1 MAFRSVNLNAPRG
14 PRGGGGSS
22 GGGRGGYR
30 TGSSGYT
37 TPPVRIDASGRVD
50 QGFGPVGGATAAD
63 DVFDIFG
70 IDDMSTV
77 QQTQPLAQSQQPAP
91 ILYAPPPLAFAV
103 RARSMKYY
111 AFQPQ

>member
-14 PRGGGGSS
+14 PRGGGGR
-22 GGGRGGYR
+22 GGNNGGGYR
-30 TGSSGYT
+30 SASSGYT

-50 QGFGPVGGATAAD
+50 QGFGPVGGAAAAD

-70 IDDMSTV
+70 LDDMATT
-77 QQTQPLAQSQQPAP
+77 QQTQSLVQAQQPAP
-91 ILYAPPPLAFAV
+91 ILYAPPSAFTV

-111 AFQPQ
+111 AFKPQ